1 MLWHCWLGDVYR
13 IWHVKTRCSIRQ
25 KVSFADRP
33 DLQFL
38 ENNPVIQEPKVV
50 VMNYEVVMILIW
62 HILSP
67 LLEWCGLLQDDV
79 LLVRTCCSRAEAC
92 IMLIQCVNEI
102 WLILDPNAGLQVGYF
117 WTHKDAEFIGNKRT
131 VIFISTETYDH
142 IISNSVTDF
151 QFQFS
156 LVCFYTMVEVKW
168 LPIIDSKLS
177 SVMIMVWYSRV

>member
-33 DLQFL
+33 DMQFL

-79 LLVRTCCSRAEAC
+79 LFVRTCFSRAEAC

-102 WLILDPNAGLQVGYF
+102 WLILDPNTGLQVCYF
-117 WTHKDAEFIGNKRT
+117 WAHKRKG
-131 VIFISTETYDH
+131 
-142 IISNSVTDF
+142 
-151 QFQFS
+151 Q
-156 LVCFYTMVEVKW
+156 YT
-168 LPIIDSKLS
+168 
-177 SVMIMVWYSRV
+177 WYSASFIVNHHRRSAQVWHMFSRDFTVLYAHPHDHL